1 MRSNVTSYIMSMQL
15 LPREIPTR
23 LLWPDQVE
31 VHKEGRSQ
39 RLPVRKRKD
48 PLWARLLE
56 DDQGLGDS
64 PEQGRKEKATREGSA
79 KA

>member
-1 MRSNVTSYIMSMQL
+1 MSMQL
-15 LPREIPTR
+15 LPREITTR
-23 LLWPDQVE
+23 LLWTDQVE

-39 RLPVRKRKD
+39 RVPVRKRKD

-79 KA
+79 KE